1 MRAMRRAVAL
11 AVLLPAALA
20 PMAHAQAPVA
30 PATPPA
36 AGTAGTPAP
45 VETQLTLRL
54 ERVGGLRATAL
65 AGSRLR
71 VRGTAPVFVPG
82 QTVTVRFYER
92 GKKRGARRVTLRPGP
107 NGTAVLELSYRPE
120 ATGPLSVRAFH
131 DPTPQLGGLAA
142 RAATVDILPRRVLRR
157 SGRASIRALQRRL
170 DRLGYVVGE
179 RGVFDERT
187 GRAVLAFRKV
197 TGMARTSEA
206 SVEVMRAIA
215 RGKGAFRVRF
225 PEHGRHMEGDLS
237 RQVIALIGA
246 SGRVQRIYHTSSG
259 APATPTVLGSFKVYL
274 RTPGTNAKGM
284 VHSAYFIR
292 GYATHGF
299 SSVPVFPASHGCF
312 RLPIPDARTVF
323 NWMTIGTPVD
333 VYR

>member
-1 MRAMRRAVAL
+1 MRHTAAL
-11 AVLLPAALA
+11 AVLLMAALA
-20 PMAHAQAPVA
+20 PAAHAQAPVA
-30 PATPPA
+30 PTSPP
-36 AGTAGTPAP
+36 AGTPAP
-45 VETQLTLRL
+45 VETQLTLKVQ
-54 ERVGGLRATAL
+54 RVGGKRATAL

-71 VRGTAPVFVPG
+71 VVGTTPAFVPG
-82 QTVTVRFYER
+82 QTAIVRFYER
-92 GKKRGARRVTLRPGP
+92 GKKRGAKRVALRAGP
-107 NGTAVLELSYRPE
+107 NGTSVFMLSYAPE

-142 RAATVDILPRRVLRR
+142 RAPTVDVLPRRVRPR

-170 DRLGYVVGE
+170 SRLGYVVGR
-179 RGVFDERT
+179 RGAFDGRT
-187 GRAVLAFRKV
+187 ARAVLAFRKV
-197 TGMARTSEA
+197 TGMARTSSA

-215 RGKGAFRVRF
+215 RGKGTFKVRF
-225 PEHGRHMEGDLS
+225 PQHGRHMEGDLS

-259 APATPTVLGSFKVYL
+259 APATPTILGSFKVYL

-284 VHSAYFIR
+284 VDSAYFIR
-292 GYATHGF
+292 GYATHGYP
-299 SSVPVFPASHGCF
+299 SVPVFPASHGCF